1 MDHEEEEGGGWEV
14 KREAGKRLTEEGG
27 GGEADNQGR
36 FGSPAEEK
44 GLVKENYK
52 WCQLKSQM
60 I

>member
-36 FGSPAEEK
+36 FGPSAEEK
-44 GLVKENYK
+44 GQVKENYK
-52 WCQLKSQM
+52 
-60 I
+60 

>member
-27 GGEADNQGR
+27 GGVADNQGR
-36 FGSPAEEK
+36 FGPPAEEK
-44 GLVKENYK
+44 GQVKENYK

>member
-1 MDHEEEEGGGWEV
+1 MNHEGEEGGLWEV

-36 FGSPAEEK
+36 FGLPAEEK
-44 GLVKENYK
+44 GQVKENYK